1 MKIGSSKRYI
11 YRFETGNGLN
21 GVLFLQ
27 LNALGDLF
35 LALADPA
42 YFVPGGGGSR
52 QSAVFSSY
60 ILALRGKFASPP
72 LMKVMHI

>member
-11 YRFETGNGLN
+11 HRFETGNGLN

-27 LNALGDLF
+27 LNAFGDLF

-42 YFVPGGGGSR
+42 YFVPGGGGSG
-52 QSAVFSSY
+52 QSAVFSSSY
-60 ILALRGKFASPP
+60 ILALRGKFAPPPP
-72 LMKVMHI
+72 L